1 MYAAVVDIKV
11 IESSKTWKTAFNVS
25 ANVLLVVAVVWCFC
39 EGWRRGGL
47 SGLLVLSALISSVLV
62 HVLCSIG
69 GVRGEYYLRAAYL
82 AFVLGNLIL
91 FLNIMPTDS
100 LVVAVGD
107 LSGTVSLIEPIVV
120 FVIFIL
126 SVSVQIFL
134 LGNLGKQKEVLYVT
148 YACIGV
154 IALLLPRMIDS
165 YSLLWG
171 CVQNNCEGKGC
182 EFAALVPIYNV
193 SFAFV
198 ATLGVLALVIQFILP
213 IVSKIPNFS
222 RAK

>member
-1 MYAAVVDIKV
+1 MDIKV
-11 IESSKTWKTAFNVS
+11 IESSKTWKTAFNAS
-25 ANVLLVVAVVWCFC
+25 ANILLVVAVVWCFC
-39 EGWRRGGL
+39 EGWRRDGL
-47 SGLLVLSALISSVLV
+47 SGLLVLLALISSVLV
-62 HVLCSIG
+62 HVLCSID
-69 GVRGEYYLRAAYL
+69 GVKGVYYLRAAYL

-134 LGNLGKQKEVLYVT
+134 LGKQKEVLCVT

-154 IALLLPRMIDS
+154 IALFLPRMIDS

-171 CVQNNCEGKGC
+171 CVQNNCEGKGS
-182 EFAALVPIYNV
+182 EFVALVPIYNA

-198 ATLGVLALVIQFILP
+198 ATLGLLALVIQFILP

>member
-1 MYAAVVDIKV
+1 MDIKV
-11 IESSKTWKTAFNVS
+11 IESSKTWKTAFNAS
-25 ANVLLVVAVVWCFC
+25 ANILLVVAVLWC
-39 EGWRRGGL
+39 GVSVRRDGL
-47 SGLLVLSALISSVLV
+47 SGLLVLLALISSVLV
-62 HVLCSIG
+62 HVLCSID
-69 GVRGEYYLRAAYL
+69 GVKGVPYLRAAYL

-134 LGNLGKQKEVLYVT
+134 LGNLGKQKEVLCVT

-154 IALLLPRMIDS
+154 IALFLPRMIDS

-171 CVQNNCEGKGC
+171 CVQNNCEGKGS
-182 EFAALVPIYNV
+182 EFVALVPIYNV

-198 ATLGVLALVIQFILP
+198 ATLGLLALVIQFILP